1 MSPTVSS
8 NQSRMSFGM
17 RSRCICVMGMTGGVS
32 AQPMA
37 TSAAGVVAQL
47 IEIAKISA
55 KNARDFTRG
64 DLLDRLLALFTA
76 FLPGGGGDL
85 HIALDLVALG
95 LGNDRSGV
103 RFVALMLDEFQL
115 DKQTEKCEGCG
126 TEGPGTGLEF
136 E

>member
-1 MSPTVSS
+1 
-8 NQSRMSFGM
+8 
-17 RSRCICVMGMTGGVS
+17 MGMTGGVS

-37 TSAAGVVAQL
+37 TSAGVVAQL

-55 KNARDFTRG
+55 KSARDFTRG
-64 DLLDRLLALFTA
+64 DLFNRLLALFTA

-85 HIALDLVALG
+85 DVAFDLVALG

-103 RFVALMLDEFQL
+103 RFVALLLDEFQL

-126 TEGPGTGLEF
+126 TEGPGAGLEF